1 MKVFPCIYTVEMLIS
16 VKGHLEK
23 TKRLC
28 KKYDYSPNTILDKT
42 LETKHTF
49 LFVFSVLWLLLPPS
63 PQEQCCF
70 SLEITLG
77 IVAIRATTL
86 RRGRGGGG
94 HMSEKCAWICEMCW
108 IKNRRFCARSLKSFC
123 PRLYFRHFVIY
134 DVHVSNIVTSM
145 YSFKERY
152 LFDDF

>member
-1 MKVFPCIYTVEMLIS
+1 M
-16 VKGHLEK
+16 HLHSGNAHFCERTPWK
-23 TKRLC
+23 NKALVQKIRLFA
-28 KKYDYSPNTILDKT
+28 KYNLGQNPWDKT
-42 LETKHTF
+42 HILVRF
-49 LFVFSVLWLLLPPS
+49 FGLVAVAAPLPPRTMLFQS
-63 PQEQCCF
+63 RNHAWDSCYPGNNIEKG
-70 SLEITLG
+70 E
-77 IVAIRATTL
+77 
-86 RRGRGGGG
+86 GGGG